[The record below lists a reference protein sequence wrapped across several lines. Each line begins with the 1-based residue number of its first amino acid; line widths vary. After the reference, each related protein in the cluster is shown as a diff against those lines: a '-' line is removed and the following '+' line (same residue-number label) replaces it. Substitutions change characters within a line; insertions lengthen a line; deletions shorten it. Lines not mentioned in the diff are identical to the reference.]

1 MKFRALFPRERL
13 EQAALLLL
21 PPLTSFYLM
30 QFILGVLPW
39 ELAPGVV
46 LANSLCIGA
55 VYFLLWAAT
64 GYPAVC
70 CLLLHIL
77 CGVWGAANYFVAL
90 YRGTPVLPWDLTALG
105 TAAAVSGSY
114 SFSPTG
120 PMLAG
125 WPFWPGSC
133 GTNSGRAA
141 FSSTGTPPPSAASPW
156 SWASS
161 A

>member
-1 MKFRALFPRERL
+1 MKFRALFTRERL

-77 CGVWGAANYFVAL
+77 RGCGERPTTLSPCTGG
-90 YRGTPVLPWDLTALG
+90 RRCSPGT
-105 TAAAVSGSY
+105 
-114 SFSPTG
+114 
-120 PMLAG
+120 
-125 WPFWPGSC
+125 
-133 GTNSGRAA
+133 
-141 FSSTGTPPPSAASPW
+141 
-156 SWASS
+156 
-161 A
+161 

>member
-1 MKFRALFPRERL
+1 MKFRALFTRERL

-77 CGVWGAANYFVAL
+77 CGVWGRPTTL
-90 YRGTPVLPWDLTALG
+90 
-105 TAAAVSGSY
+105 
-114 SFSPTG
+114 SPCTG
-120 PMLAG
+120 G
-125 WPFWPGSC
+125 RRCSPGI
-133 GTNSGRAA
+133 
-141 FSSTGTPPPSAASPW
+141 
-156 SWASS
+156 
-161 A
+161 

>member
-1 MKFRALFPRERL
+1 MKFRALFTRERL

-64 GYPAVC
+64 GYPAGGRPRATRRCAVC
-70 CLLLHIL
+70 FSISCAG
-77 CGVWGAANYFVAL
+77 CGERPTTLSPCTGE
-90 YRGTPVLPWDLTALG
+90 RRCSPGT
-105 TAAAVSGSY
+105 
-114 SFSPTG
+114 
-120 PMLAG
+120 
-125 WPFWPGSC
+125 
-133 GTNSGRAA
+133 
-141 FSSTGTPPPSAASPW
+141 
-156 SWASS
+156 
-161 A
+161 